1 VWEISFF
8 PWLRLVASATLFLV
22 FLRGIGPRPSQMVL
36 RCFSLYLFSFPSML
50 QPSLNLQPT
59 EFNKDSAAWTDA
71 VSQGNSLLSNFTN
84 GSLPPVSPP
93 VELRKLQYVVFSVT
107 DMVALIST
115 PGTRYIR
122 AQFVL
127 LPAQFGTVRFTVALF
142 ALDSQRGR
150 ISAYYAGGVTEG
162 SMNPTPPA
170 ANSGGTGALPV
181 DLVQTWIKGWQDA
194 TDVTYDMFSTNYGP
208 LQGYIFEL
216 NDFIDP
222 LFPVGVTTNHELRV
236 YFGLHSYQITS
247 ANETQSASTMGLILS
262 VQKTEDTK
270 LPFTYHRNTVRLL
283 DNNGTSPTD
292 GSDGFYDLSHP
303 NPPGAPPASS

>member
-1 VWEISFF
+1 
-8 PWLRLVASATLFLV
+8 
-22 FLRGIGPRPSQMVL
+22 
-36 RCFSLYLFSFPSML
+36 ML
-50 QPSLNLQPT
+50 QPSFNLQPT

-84 GSLPPVSPP
+84 GSLPPVHPP
-93 VELRKLQYVVFSVT
+93 AKLRKLQYVVFSVQ
-107 DMVALIST
+107 DMVALVST

-162 SMNPTPPA
+162 SMNPIPITPPTTDP
-170 ANSGGTGALPV
+170 GGTGALPV
-181 DLVQTWIKGWQDA
+181 DLVQTWIAGWQDA
-194 TDVTYDMFSTNYGP
+194 PDVTPDIFSTNYGP

-216 NDFIDP
+216 DDFIDP
-222 LFPVGVTTNHELRV
+222 LFPAGVTTDHELRV

-247 ANETQSASTMGLILS
+247 ANVTEQASTMGLILS
-262 VQKTEDTK
+262 VQNKEAMQ
-270 LPFTYHRNTVRLL
+270 LPLTYRRNAVRLL
-283 DNNGTSPTD
+283 DNTGASLTD
-292 GSDGFYDLSHP
+292 GDDGFYDLSHP
-303 NPPGAPPASS
+303 NPPGAPPAGS